1 MIEKDIQKKMPIKLK
16 AQLRK
21 TLEIA
26 ETITGGGGRTALI
39 KKSPSSL
46 NISQILDPLDNSS
59 R

>member
-26 ETITGGGGRTALI
+26 ETITGGGGGTALI

-46 NISQILDPLDNSS
+46 NISQLLDP
-59 R
+59 